1 MGLALLISGIL
12 LFFAGSLV
20 SGIAALLIMLLMTLP
35 PLEIMK
41 IESKSGY
48 DKYVHTLPVS
58 RKKIVQSHYTF
69 YLIVAILGALLS
81 FGFVFVYHLL
91 SDSSVMG
98 IFNIIAAGIFIV
110 LFAGALIYPLLYIFG
125 AEKSDAIVLS
135 GGIVGLIIF
144 FGLRSLMKDFVEQL
158 SIQFNPYIFLSI
170 IFILLGFIIFILS
183 YFVAVNIYHKKEF

>member
-1 MGLALLISGIL
+1 
-12 LFFAGSLV
+12 
-20 SGIAALLIMLLMTLP
+20 
-35 PLEIMK
+35 
-41 IESKSGY
+41 
-48 DKYVHTLPVS
+48 
-58 RKKIVQSHYTF
+58 
-69 YLIVAILGALLS
+69 
-81 FGFVFVYHLL
+81 
-91 SDSSVMG
+91 MG

>member
-1 MGLALLISGIL
+1 
-12 LFFAGSLV
+12 
-20 SGIAALLIMLLMTLP
+20 
-35 PLEIMK
+35 
-41 IESKSGY
+41 
-48 DKYVHTLPVS
+48 
-58 RKKIVQSHYTF
+58 
-69 YLIVAILGALLS
+69 LIVAILGALLS

-183 YFVAVNIYHKKEF
+183 YFVAVNIYHKKE